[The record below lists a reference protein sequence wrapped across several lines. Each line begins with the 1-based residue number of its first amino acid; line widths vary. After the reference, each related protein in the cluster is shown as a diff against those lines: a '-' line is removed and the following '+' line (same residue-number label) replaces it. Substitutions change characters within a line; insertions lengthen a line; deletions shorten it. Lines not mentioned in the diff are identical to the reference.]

1 MLEIAPEK
9 VAHII
14 IKAREYDS
22 QVVLEPGKGDEILP
36 SRGPQRHPLAPEH

>member
-14 IKAREYDS
+14 VKAREYDS
-22 QVVLEPGKGDEILP
+22 KVAAV
-36 SRGPQRHPLAPEH
+36 AA